1 MFGIDTEARVEKM
14 AENRF
19 YTDISSFSMS
29 AALPTAHLLG
39 RFSRFGH
46 AKRIFHPAIRKIFGR
61 IKKIIRDIVIVFQ
74 PLT

>member
-19 YTDISSFSMS
+19 YTDIISFSVS
-29 AALPTAHLLG
+29 AALPAAHSAA
-39 RFSRFGH
+39 RFWRFGH
-46 AKRIFHPAIRKIFGR
+46 AKRIFHPVIGKIFGR